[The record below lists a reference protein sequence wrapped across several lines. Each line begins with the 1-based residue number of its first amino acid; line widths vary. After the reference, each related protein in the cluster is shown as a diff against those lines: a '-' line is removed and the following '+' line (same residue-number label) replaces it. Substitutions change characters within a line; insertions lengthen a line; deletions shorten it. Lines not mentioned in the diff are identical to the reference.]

1 MKARILIADDDAPI
15 RGLLRRLLEE
25 DPDWKICGEA
35 VDGED
40 AVAQVLELN
49 PDVAVLDLAMPQMN
63 GLQAGR
69 RISAVKPGLPMVLL
83 TVQGLSTELLE
94 QARLAGFR
102 GAVSKRR
109 GTEVVDAVKI
119 LLEKQ
124 GFFALGATDL
134 AS

>member
-1 MKARILIADDDAPI
+1 M
-15 RGLLRRLLEE
+15 RRLLEE
-25 DPDWKICGEA
+25 DPEWKICGEA

-40 AVAQVLELN
+40 AVAQALELN
-49 PDVAVLDLAMPQMN
+49 PDVIILDLAMPQMN
-63 GLQAGR
+63 GLPAGR
-69 RISAVKPGLPMVLL
+69 KISAIRPALPMVLL
-83 TVQGLSTELLE
+83 TVQGLSPELIE

-109 GTEVVDAVKI
+109 GMEVVEAVKM

-124 GFFALGATDL
+124 SFFALGATDL